1 MRLGTPSRGHMQ
13 LLDAIFLVGQ
23 MPENSVIYTREPFH
37 LSNKAKIVQFGE
49 DDTVVRHDKEEG
61 FVYFLEAELVTELL
75 EVIASKRSSRET
87 KAEFVCHYAAL
98 DAYPAWASD
107 LEDA

>member
-1 MRLGTPSRGHMQ
+1 MQ

-23 MPENSVIYTREPFH
+23 MPEQSVIYTREPFQF
-37 LSNKAKIVQFGE
+37 SNEAKIVQFGK

-75 EVIASKRSSRET
+75 EMIASKRSSRET
-87 KAEFVCHYAAL
+87 KAEFVCYYATW

>member
-1 MRLGTPSRGHMQ
+1 MQ

-23 MPENSVIYTREPFH
+23 MPECSVIYTCQPFH
-37 LSNKAKIVQFGE
+37 LSNKAKIVQFGK
-49 DDTVVRHDKEEG
+49 DDTVERNDKEEG
-61 FVYFLEAELVTELL
+61 YVYFLEAELVSKLL
-75 EVIASKRSSRET
+75 EMIGSKRSSRET
-87 KAEFVCHYAAL
+87 KAEFVCHYATW